1 MSNTNIMVSAIIP
14 AYNAAKFLPAA
25 IASVQQ
31 QTYMNW
37 ELLIINDGSTDDT
50 VEIVREHQKKSD
62 RIHLIN
68 QTNQGVSAARNQ
80 GIASSRGKIIAFLD
94 ADDQWLPNKLHQH
107 LQHFQSNPGLGVSFA
122 QVEILDQTGE
132 LTRQVSSSSPSELG
146 GVKGKEEGGK
156 VLNPLPFPLS
166 PFPRPHLAFL
176 GWQTTSSRLTDL
188 KPESFLS
195 ENPTTTTSNWVIRK
209 EVFSQV
215 GGFCPYM
222 SYSEDLEWLLR
233 VSCTTDWQIAG
244 INQVLTRYRTSSSG
258 LSSNLYY
265 MEAGW
270 NQLVDKARIYAP
282 KLVEQHFALAQAL
295 HLRYLARRAFRLK
308 LPSKVGVDF
317 ITRALDSDWR
327 LFFHQPQRTL
337 FTLVAVFGALVIERI
352 FLTNRKVREGREGNT
367 VRLTKLSVEGRKE
380 AGEEKLQ

>member
-1 MSNTNIMVSAIIP
+1 MSIMVSAIIP

-62 RIHLIN
+62 VGDRIHLIN

-94 ADDQWLPNKLHQH
+94 ADDQWLPDKLHQH
-107 LQHFQSNPGLGVSFA
+107 LQHFQSNPSLGVSFA

-132 LTRQVSSSSPSELG
+132 PTGQVS
-146 GVKGKEEGGK
+146 
-156 VLNPLPFPLS
+156 
-166 PFPRPHLAFL
+166 
-176 GWQTTSSRLTDL
+176 SSRLTDL

-209 EVFSQV
+209 EVFTEV
-215 GGFCPYM
+215 GGFCPDM

-233 VSCTTDWQIAG
+233 ISCTTDWQIAG

-270 NQLVDKARIYAP
+270 KLLVDKARIYAP

-308 LPSKVGVDF
+308 LPAKVGVDF

-327 LFFHQPQRTL
+327 LFFHQPHRTL
-337 FTLVAVFGALVIERI
+337 FTLVAVFGALVIEKI
-352 FLTNRKVREGREGNT
+352 FLTNRKVREGREGTN
-367 VRLTKLSVEGRKE
+367 
-380 AGEEKLQ
+380 A